1 MSRKKADV
9 MRKNSYEAIILG
21 YGRFEE
27 TSQKCLD
34 SLMPQAIKEGI
45 DVLAVDNGSPDN
57 AAELLRA
64 YAKENPTLKTQINLN
79 NLGFGGGMN
88 QAVNASK
95 ADWII
100 LVNSDIIFA
109 QDSLKNLLNSI
120 ENSAN
125 NIGLIAP
132 LTNNAGNGQCIFM
145 PGNSAEEI
153 LKNAERIT
161 QFPNGV
167 TTISYRADFCCV
179 AIKTSVWRELDGLSP
194 VFGKGYYEDFDFSLR
209 AKELGYQCAIAED
222 SFVYHEGSSS
232 FKASKE
238 QKELIK
244 NNKRIFLSRHPHAKL
259 MHQRDGNK
267 DALSQYLQSKNYQS
281 LKTQIIYRLE
291 LLKIQRPKSFIKK
304 IFHQRKVNQ
313 LMQQFNI
320 T

>member
-1 MSRKKADV
+1 

-34 SLMPQAIKEGI
+34 SLIPQAIREGI

-57 AAELLRA
+57 AGELLRA
-64 YAKENPTLKTQINLN
+64 YAKENPTLKTQFNLN
-79 NLGFGGGMN
+79 NLGFGCGMN
-88 QAVNASK
+88 QAVAASK

-125 NIGLIAP
+125 NVGLIAP

-161 QFPNGV
+161 QVPNGV

-244 NNKRIFLSRHPHAKL
+244 KNKRIFLSRHPHAKL

-267 DALSQYLQSKNYQS
+267 DALNQYLQNKNHQI
-281 LKTQIIYRLE
+281 LKTQITYRLE
-291 LLKIQRPKSFIKK
+291 LLKMQKPKSFIKK

-313 LMQQFNI
+313 LIQQFNI

>member
-1 MSRKKADV
+1 
-9 MRKNSYEAIILG
+9 MRKNNYEAIILG

-34 SLMPQAIKEGI
+34 SLIPQAVKEGI

-64 YAKENPTLKTQINLN
+64 YAKENPLLKIQINPN

-88 QAVNASK
+88 QAVSASE

-109 QDSLKNLLNSI
+109 QDSLINLINSI

-125 NIGLIAP
+125 DIGLIAP
-132 LTNNAGNGQCIFM
+132 LTNSAGNGQCIFI
-145 PGNSAEEI
+145 PGNSADEI

-161 QFPNGV
+161 KFPNGIK
-167 TTISYRADFCCV
+167 TISYRADFCCV
-179 AIKTSVWRELDGLSP
+179 AIKTSVWRELNGLSP

-209 AKELGYQCAIAED
+209 AKELGYLCAIAED
-222 SFVYHEGSSS
+222 SFVYHKGSSS
-232 FKASKE
+232 FKASKD

-244 NNKRIFLSRHPHAKL
+244 NNKQIFLSRHPNANLPHRRNGNLEALIQLKKL
-259 MHQRDGNK
+259 DSETPSFSHRI
-267 DALSQYLQSKNYQS
+267 ALEKIDRPRS
-281 LKTQIIYRLE
+281 L
-291 LLKIQRPKSFIKK
+291 IKK
-304 IFHQRKVNQ
+304 MLWVVKKYFYLTASNSQRK
-313 LMQQFNI
+313 
-320 T
+320 

>member
-1 MSRKKADV
+1 

-21 YGRFEE
+21 YSRFEK

-34 SLMPQAIKEGI
+34 SLLPQAIEEGI

-57 AAELLRA
+57 AAELLKA
-64 YAKENPTLKTQINLN
+64 YAKENTKVKTQINLS

-88 QAVNASK
+88 QAVTESK

-100 LVNSDIIFA
+100 LINSDIIFS

-132 LTNNAGNGQCIFM
+132 LTNNAGNGQCVFM
-145 PGNSAEEI
+145 PGNCAQEI
-153 LKNAERIT
+153 LKNAKHIT
-161 QFPNGV
+161 GFPNGI
-167 TTISYRADFCCV
+167 TTIGYRADFCCV

-209 AKELGYQCAIAED
+209 AKKLGYQCAIAED

-238 QKELIK
+238 LKELIK
-244 NNKRIFLSRHPHAKL
+244 NNRRIFLSRHPDAKL
-259 MHQRDGNK
+259 PHRRNGNLE
-267 DALSQYLQSKNYQS
+267 ALIQLRKLDTKTPSFSYRMAQEKLDRPRS
-281 LKTQIIYRLE
+281 LT
-291 LLKIQRPKSFIKK
+291 KK
-304 IFHQRKVNQ
+304 IWWLVKKYFYLTASNSQHK
-313 LMQQFNI
+313 
-320 T
+320 

>member
-1 MSRKKADV
+1 

-34 SLMPQAIKEGI
+34 SLIPQAIREGI

-57 AAELLRA
+57 AGELLRA
-64 YAKENPTLKTQINLN
+64 YAKKNPTLKTQINLN

-88 QAVNASK
+88 QAVATSK

-100 LVNSDIIFA
+100 LVNSDIIFSK
-109 QDSLKNLLNSI
+109 DSLKNLLNSI
-120 ENSAN
+120 ENSTN

-132 LTNNAGNGQCIFM
+132 LTNNAGNGQCIFI

-153 LKNAERIT
+153 LKNGERIT
-161 QFPNGV
+161 KFPNGI
-167 TTISYRADFCCV
+167 TTISYRADFCCI
-179 AIKTSVWRELDGLSP
+179 AIKTSVWRKLNGLSP

-222 SFVYHEGSSS
+222 SFVYHEGGSS
-232 FKASKE
+232 FQGSKE

-244 NNKRIFLSRHPHAKL
+244 NNKRIFLSRHPNSKL
-259 MHQRDGNK
+259 PHRRSGNL
-267 DALSQYLQSKNYQS
+267 DALIQLKKLDAETPSFSHRMALEKIDRPRS
-281 LKTQIIYRLE
+281 L
-291 LLKIQRPKSFIKK
+291 IKK
-304 IFHQRKVNQ
+304 MLWEIKKYFYLTASNSQRK
-313 LMQQFNI
+313 
-320 T
+320 

>member
-1 MSRKKADV
+1 

-27 TSQKCLD
+27 TSQKCLN
-34 SLMPQAIKEGI
+34 SLLPQAIKEGI

-57 AAELLRA
+57 AAELLQT
-64 YAKENPTLKTQINLN
+64 YAKQNPMLKTQVNLN

-88 QAVNASK
+88 QAVATSK

-100 LVNSDIIFA
+100 LVNSDIIFSK
-109 QDSLKNLLNSI
+109 DSLKNLLNSI
-120 ENSAN
+120 ENAAS

-153 LKNAERIT
+153 LKNAESIT
-161 QFPNGV
+161 QVPNGI
-167 TTISYRADFCCV
+167 TTLSYRADFCCI
-179 AIKTSVWRELDGLSP
+179 AIKTSVWLELDGLSP

-209 AKELGYQCAIAED
+209 AKKLGYQCAIAED
-222 SFVYHEGSSS
+222 SFVYHEGSAS

-244 NNKRIFLSRHPHAKL
+244 NNKRIFLSRHPDAKL
-259 MHQRDGNK
+259 PHRRNGNLEALIQLK
-267 DALSQYLQSKNYQS
+267 KLDA
-281 LKTQIIYRLE
+281 KTPSFSCRMALE
-291 LLKIQRPKSFIKK
+291 KLDRPRSPIKK
-304 IFHQRKVNQ
+304 ILWLIKKSIYLTASNSQRK
-313 LMQQFNI
+313 
-320 T
+320 

>member
-1 MSRKKADV
+1 

-21 YGRFEE
+21 YGQFEE

-34 SLMPQAIKEGI
+34 SLMPQAIREGI
-45 DVLAVDNGSPDN
+45 DILAVDNGSPDN

-64 YAKENPTLKTQINLN
+64 YAKQNPTLKTQINLN

-88 QAVNASK
+88 QAVATSK

-125 NIGLIAP
+125 NVGLIAP

-145 PGNSAEEI
+145 PGNSVEEI
-153 LKNAERIT
+153 LKNAEKIT
-161 QFPNGV
+161 QVPNGV

-209 AKELGYQCAIAED
+209 AKELGYQCTIAED

-232 FKASKE
+232 FKASKK

-244 NNKRIFLSRHPHAKL
+244 NNKRIFLSRHPKAKL
-259 MHQRDGNK
+259 PHKRNGNLE
-267 DALSQYLQSKNYQS
+267 ALIQLKKIDTETPSFSHRIVLEKIDRPRS
-281 LKTQIIYRLE
+281 L
-291 LLKIQRPKSFIKK
+291 IKK
-304 IFHQRKVNQ
+304 VLWVIKKYFYLTASNSQRK
-313 LMQQFNI
+313 
-320 T
+320 

>member
-1 MSRKKADV
+1 

-34 SLMPQAIKEGI
+34 SLMPQAVKEGI
-45 DVLAVDNGSPDN
+45 NVLAVDNGSPDN
-57 AAELLRA
+57 SAELLRA
-64 YAKENPTLKTQINLN
+64 YAKQNPTLKTQINLN

-88 QAVNASK
+88 QAVAPSK

-109 QDSLKNLLNSI
+109 QDSLKNLINSI

-161 QFPNGV
+161 KCPNGIK
-167 TTISYRADFCCV
+167 TISYRADFCCV
-179 AIKTSVWRELDGLSP
+179 AIKTSVWRELNGLSP

-209 AKELGYQCAIAED
+209 AKEFGYQCAIAED

-244 NNKRIFLSRHPHAKL
+244 KNKRIFLSRHPKAKL
-259 MHQRDGNK
+259 PHRRNGN
-267 DALSQYLQSKNYQS
+267 LES
-281 LKTQIIYRLE
+281 LIQLKELDTKTPSFSHRMAME
-291 LLKIQRPKSFIKK
+291 KIDRPRSLIKK
-304 IFHQRKVNQ
+304 MLWQIKLLN
-313 LMQQFNI
+313 L
-320 T
+320 

>member
-1 MSRKKADV
+1 
-9 MRKNSYEAIILG
+9 MRQNSYEAIILG

-34 SLMPQAIKEGI
+34 SLIPQAIREGI

-57 AAELLRA
+57 AAELLKV

-88 QAVNASK
+88 QAVAASK

-109 QDSLKNLLNSI
+109 QDSLKNLLNCI

-132 LTNNAGNGQCIFM
+132 LTNNAGNGQCIFI

-153 LKNAERIT
+153 LKNAECIT
-161 QFPNGV
+161 QFPNGLI
-167 TTISYRADFCCV
+167 TISYRADFCCI
-179 AIKTSVWRELDGLSP
+179 AIKTSVWRELDWLSP

-209 AKELGYQCAIAED
+209 AKQLGYQCAIAED

-232 FKASKE
+232 FKTSKE

-244 NNKRIFLSRHPHAKL
+244 CNKRIFLSRHPKAKL
-259 MHQRDGNK
+259 PHRRYGNLEALIQLK
-267 DALSQYLQSKNYQS
+267 KLDAETPSFSHRMALEKIDRPRS
-281 LKTQIIYRLE
+281 L
-291 LLKIQRPKSFIKK
+291 IKK
-304 IFHQRKVNQ
+304 MLWVIKKYFYLTASNSQRK
-313 LMQQFNI
+313 
-320 T
+320 